1 MHPAYLCYNSGAV
14 VRIRIYR
21 NVGMDRMLNTFTK
34 AQITAITEGIRL
46 LETYFTSQSGLLDDL
61 RGLHS
66 SLTASYNIGPVESME
81 DRPEAAL
88 KIVAS
93 LRASAET
100 LDTPTAERTQS
111 ILSLAENSIAA
122 DIRAQFAP
130 KLDGIYVIVDPE
142 ATRGRPVTDVARQS
156 LEGGATVVQLRDKL
170 NDKGDILKSARGL
183 KALCDEYDALFVMND
198 HADLARASDAH
209 VLHVGQTDLPIPE
222 ARDILAPT
230 QLIGNSNNG
239 LDQALPSSKQSVDY
253 LAVGAIYATTTMGKS
268 GRSALGPEE
277 ITHVKEAVTQPIVA
291 IGGINQTNI
300 ADVVRAGADSVC
312 VVSAVTFADDPESAT
327 RELVNLYNDARS

>member
-1 MHPAYLCYNSGAV
+1 M
-14 VRIRIYR
+14 
-21 NVGMDRMLNTFTK
+21 NTYAEK
-34 AQITAITEGIRL
+34 QISALAAGISL
-46 LETYFTSQSGLLDDL
+46 LEGYFTELPEMVTDL
-61 RGLHS
+61 A
-66 SLTASYNIGPVESME
+66 SLRQTIGISRIDQFPRVGN
-81 DRPEAAL
+81 DPETAL
-88 KIVAS
+88 KIATS
-93 LRASAET
+93 LQTAVVFLDEESAA
-100 LDTPTAERTQS
+100 LARPILAQAEQV
-111 ILSLAENSIAA
+111 IAA
-122 DIRAQFAP
+122 DIRVRIAP

-239 LDQALPSSKQSVDY
+239 LDQALPSSRQSVDY

-277 ITHVKEAVTQPIVA
+277 ITRVKEAVTQPIVA

>member
-1 MHPAYLCYNSGAV
+1 M
-14 VRIRIYR
+14 
-21 NVGMDRMLNTFTK
+21 NTYAEK
-34 AQITAITEGIRL
+34 QISALAAGISL
-46 LETYFTSQSGLLDDL
+46 LEGYFTELPEMVTDL
-61 RGLHS
+61 A
-66 SLTASYNIGPVESME
+66 SLRQTIGISRIDQFPRVGN
-81 DRPEAAL
+81 DPETAL
-88 KIVAS
+88 KIATS
-93 LRASAET
+93 LQTAVVFLDEESAA
-100 LDTPTAERTQS
+100 LARPILAQAEQV
-111 ILSLAENSIAA
+111 IAA
-122 DIRAQFAP
+122 DIRVRIAP

-222 ARDILAPT
+222 ARDILAHT

-239 LDQALPSSKQSVDY
+239 LDQALPSSRQSVDY

-277 ITHVKEAVTQPIVA
+277 ITRVKEAVTQPIVA